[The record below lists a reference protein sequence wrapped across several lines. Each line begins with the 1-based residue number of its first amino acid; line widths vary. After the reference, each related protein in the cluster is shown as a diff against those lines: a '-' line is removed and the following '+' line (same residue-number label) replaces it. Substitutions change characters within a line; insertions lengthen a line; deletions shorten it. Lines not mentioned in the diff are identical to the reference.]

1 MPNTSPPQK
10 KMNYRHRSA
19 AATHAEPTASP
30 SETPPAGPWIEA
42 AFKHS
47 LRFAFRKCFLLIG
60 VAAICMMACFRS
72 AWSAPLGL
80 LTSHNG
86 DLAPY
91 LTSSSLNVPHRQYL
105 HLDHLA
111 EEESKPKPRGVRP
124 VLLGRPLPAVDPRL
138 PARAHPY
145 SLLYLHFVPVEQL
158 Q

>member
-1 MPNTSPPQK
+1 MLV
-10 KMNYRHRSA
+10 YRFIWTIVFH
-19 AATHAEPTASP
+19 
-30 SETPPAGPWIEA
+30 
-42 AFKHS
+42 
-47 LRFAFRKCFLLIG
+47 
-60 VAAICMMACFRS
+60 VMACLSWAR
-72 AWSAPLGL
+72 SAPLGL

-111 EEESKPKPRGVRP
+111 EEEKSKPQPRGVRP

>member
-1 MPNTSPPQK
+1 MLD
-10 KMNYRHRSA
+10 
-19 AATHAEPTASP
+19 
-30 SETPPAGPWIEA
+30 
-42 AFKHS
+42 S
-47 LRFAFRKCFLLIG
+47 LRFCFSKMLLCRFIG